1 MANLRRVPPIV
12 SSIFLMAATLC
23 ALFSIGWLLE
33 ALWFST
39 TAHATQGIVRGL
51 TDPDVGHEGQQA
63 VVDFQ
68 AGERTV
74 TIRSQVAWDPPAYR
88 VGQTV
93 RVLYPPGQPERGRV
107 SSFWE
112 HMPAILAG
120 IIAVAFGLVSVGTT
134 GDQPAA
140 TRAARQRATPLTRRV
155 GCLLYLSAFS
165 LGGLGL
171 AATGIARLIAF
182 EGTGGVASFFVLA
195 GLCLLLFCGYQF
207 YGLWTQPG
215 RAPAASLE
223 PGEILAWELPRDRPG
238 RVGLAGVGLFA
249 LLWNGSLV
257 GLLVDLL
264 RDAVPE
270 WAPVVIVLLVLGG
283 LVGLGLLALL
293 AFMAPFEFPAI
304 LGASPARVEI
314 SGQSFVPGATG
325 EVLVVQ
331 PGPVRAQLW
340 QVLLVCEHQ
349 GVFQQRE
356 EAPTETHLRH
366 QEELLRQ
373 EELIIEP
380 DAPAFIARQPLHIPE
395 EGLPSCQ
402 TENSAI
408 RWKILVKG
416 HSGGWRPR
424 FTFEFPLTVI
434 AKETCGEA
442 LDTLLERHET
452 RSAAASE

>member
-120 IIAVAFGLVSVGTT
+120 LCAVVFGLVSAGTA
-134 GDQPAA
+134 GDEPAA
-140 TRAARQRATPLTRRV
+140 QAARPRA

-215 RAPAASLE
+215 RRARKTKP
-223 PGEILAWELPRDRPG
+223 PR
-238 RVGLAGVGLFA
+238 L
-249 LLWNGSLV
+249 
-257 GLLVDLL
+257 
-264 RDAVPE
+264 
-270 WAPVVIVLLVLGG
+270 
-283 LVGLGLLALL
+283 
-293 AFMAPFEFPAI
+293 
-304 LGASPARVEI
+304 
-314 SGQSFVPGATG
+314 
-325 EVLVVQ
+325 
-331 PGPVRAQLW
+331 
-340 QVLLVCEHQ
+340 C
-349 GVFQQRE
+349 
-356 EAPTETHLRH
+356 
-366 QEELLRQ
+366 
-373 EELIIEP
+373 
-380 DAPAFIARQPLHIPE
+380 
-395 EGLPSCQ
+395 
-402 TENSAI
+402 
-408 RWKILVKG
+408 
-416 HSGGWRPR
+416 PR
-424 FTFEFPLTVI
+424 
-434 AKETCGEA
+434 
-442 LDTLLERHET
+442 R
-452 RSAAASE
+452 R